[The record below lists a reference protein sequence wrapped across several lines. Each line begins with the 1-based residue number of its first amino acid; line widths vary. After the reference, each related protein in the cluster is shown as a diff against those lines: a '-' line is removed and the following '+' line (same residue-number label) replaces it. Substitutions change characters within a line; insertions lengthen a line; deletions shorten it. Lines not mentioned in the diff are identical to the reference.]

1 MDKTE
6 KQKGFC
12 ESLKKVVFWSVIAF
26 GITAIGLVI
35 VTLLLTYTNI
45 SENIINVA
53 IITISALSILIGS
66 IIGALNIKKNGIFN
80 GALVGLIYILTIYLL
95 SSILVTGFEINAQ
108 AIIMMV
114 CTILAGMVGGI
125 VGVNFHKWHYRL
137 KRKGYRN
144 ESTKKVKS
152 DINYTNNCIN

>member
-1 MDKTE
+1 METN
-6 KQKGFC
+6 Q
-12 ESLKKVVFWSVIAF
+12 I
-26 GITAIGLVI
+26 I

-125 VGVNFHKWHYRL
+125 VGVNFHK
-137 KRKGYRN
+137 
-144 ESTKKVKS
+144 
-152 DINYTNNCIN
+152 